1 MLMRHHWGLGVGH
14 HYSHALPLVAQ
25 LNQGT
30 TSENSQPSAQE
41 NHAMD
46 DALQDR
52 TDIVMSALEDP
63 PGPLL
68 PQGMMDLLVD
78 DSGLNP
84 EDMGN
89 ESDPEFAID
98 ERENEDL
105 GDSGDENFEDIGAFE
120 DMDDDAFLAMNDM
133 YIL

>member
-1 MLMRHHWGLGVGH
+1 
-14 HYSHALPLVAQ
+14 
-25 LNQGT
+25 
-30 TSENSQPSAQE
+30 
-41 NHAMD
+41 MD